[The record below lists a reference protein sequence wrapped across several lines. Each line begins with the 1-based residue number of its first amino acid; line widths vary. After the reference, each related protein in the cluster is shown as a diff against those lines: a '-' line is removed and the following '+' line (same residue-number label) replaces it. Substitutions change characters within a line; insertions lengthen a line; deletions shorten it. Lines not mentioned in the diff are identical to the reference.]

1 VVMEFALTLE
11 SKMKLLQ
18 IAKRA
23 IYDRLG
29 QFYEENST
37 ESSLGVELHQNAGVF
52 VSVYVNGKLRGCLG
66 QFESQLLLHKLVAQ
80 LAVSSARNDSR
91 FQPVSITELNDLQIE
106 ISVLTPPLKIEAIDE
121 IELGKHGIV
130 IRKGAR
136 SGTFLPQV
144 AMSTGWNLDEFL
156 GHCSRDKA
164 GLGWDG
170 WKNADLFVYEAIV
183 FSDFG

>member
-1 VVMEFALTLE
+1 MGFSLLHE
-11 SKMKLLQ
+11 SKKMLLS

-23 IYDRLG
+23 ICEFYG
-29 QFYEENST
+29 QFYKVEGT
-37 ESSLGVELHQNAGVF
+37 EQGLGLELDQKAGVF
-52 VSVYVNGKLRGCLG
+52 VSLYVNGKLRGCLG
-66 QFESQLLLHKLVAQ
+66 QFESQLPLHKLVAQ

-91 FQPVSITELNDLQIE
+91 FQPVSINELNDLQIE
-106 ISVLTPPLKIEAIDE
+106 ISVLTPPLKIETIDE